1 MKEIRKLGNYAEN
14 LAREK
19 NISEYDLAMRLG
31 CTPEQIHAF
40 YKGRYYLSFDQ
51 LAKLADLMCVSMQEL
66 LIGNEDQYNK
76 TVVHYD
82 GIFKKEENRERIMD
96 LIHSYL
102 DIANAV
108 ENTDKIS

>member
-19 NISEYDLAMRLG
+19 RISEYDLAMRLG
-31 CTPEQIHAF
+31 CTPKQIHAF

-51 LAKLADLMCVSMQEL
+51 LAKLADVLCVSMQEL

-82 GIFKKEENRERIMD
+82 GIFKKEENREKIMD
-96 LIHSYL
+96 LIHFYL
-102 DIANAV
+102 DVSDAV
-108 ENTDKIS
+108 KGSGKIS

>member
-14 LAREK
+14 LARK
-19 NISEYDLAMRLG
+19 KKISDCDLAMRLG
-31 CTPEQIHAF
+31 CSAEQIHAF
-40 YKGRYYLSFDQ
+40 YKGRYYLSFKQ
-51 LAKLADLMCVSMQEL
+51 LTKLAKTLDVSVQEL
-66 LIGNEDQYNK
+66 LAGDEEQYDR

-82 GIFKKEENRERIMD
+82 ETFKKMENREKIMD

-108 ENTDKIS
+108 KNTDKIS